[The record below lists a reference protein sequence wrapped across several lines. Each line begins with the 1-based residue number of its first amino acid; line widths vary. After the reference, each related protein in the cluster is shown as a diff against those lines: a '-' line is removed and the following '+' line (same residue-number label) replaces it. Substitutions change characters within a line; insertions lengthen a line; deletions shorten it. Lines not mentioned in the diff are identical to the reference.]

1 MHSETGKRLV
11 TATMSG
17 GPGRPAWSGSPEMV
31 HRGHAGGST
40 PQRSWSARRLLRC
53 VHHVPLLLVMML
65 AACAP
70 AITPPAVP
78 TAPAH
83 PEFMFPAIPQ
93 TLRGTQAAERVERG
107 WLYLQSDDLRSAS
120 REFSSALRTS
130 PTFFPARTG
139 DGYVALA
146 RRDYR
151 DALGAFDEALT
162 HASGY
167 VPALVGRGQAL
178 LALRRDGDALAAFE
192 AALAADPSLTDVER
206 RVEVLRFRGLQ
217 DVIDSA
223 RRAAQTGRLQEA
235 RTGYLQALD
244 ASPESPFLY
253 RELAL
258 VERRLGDPDAALV
271 HLRRA
276 SELDPFD
283 DESIVAVGEILEERG
298 DFAGA
303 EAAYRR
309 AAGIESSADLNA
321 RIARIVERAREAEL
335 PAEFGA
341 ILQSRQITR
350 GELAAL
356 IGVRLAPVV
365 RAAPERQIVLT
376 DTRDHWAA
384 DWIAAV
390 ARAGVI
396 EPLPNHTFEPRSQ
409 VRRVDLAAA
418 VSRLVTLLAARDQ
431 KLQIALSERPS
442 ISDVSATHLSYPE
455 IAVAVA
461 SGVMPLFEGRLFDV
475 TRAVTGTEAAEA
487 IDRIR
492 ALAAAP

>member
-1 MHSETGKRLV
+1 MHSETRERFV
-11 TATMSG
+11 TASRSG
-17 GPGRPAWSGSPEMV
+17 AAYGPAWAEPFDRADTG
-31 HRGHAGGST
+31 RGAGFTLPRPWRGW
-40 PQRSWSARRLLRC
+40 RWRRCAHLA
-53 VHHVPLLLVMML
+53 PLLMVMTL

-70 AITPPAVP
+70 ATAPPVVP

-93 TLRGTQAAERVERG
+93 TLRGTRAAERVERG

-120 REFSSALRTS
+120 REFSTVLRTN
-130 PTFFPARTG
+130 PAFYPARTG
-139 DGYVALA
+139 DGYLALA

-151 DALGAFDEALT
+151 DALEAFDEALT
-162 HASGY
+162 HEAGY
-167 VPALVGRGQAL
+167 VPALVGRGQTL
-178 LALRRDGDALAAFE
+178 LALRRDSDALAAFE
-192 AALAADPSLTDVER
+192 AALAADPSLSDVER

-217 DVIDSA
+217 DVIDAA

-244 ASPESPFLY
+244 ASPDSPFLH

-258 VERRLGDPDAALV
+258 VERRLGDLDAALT
-271 HLRRA
+271 HLHRA
-276 SELDPFD
+276 SDLDPFD
-283 DESIVAVGEILEERG
+283 DDSLAAVGEILEGRG

-309 AAGIESSADLNA
+309 AAEIEPSAELNA
-321 RIARIVERAREAEL
+321 RIARIVERTREATL

-341 ILQSRQITR
+341 ILQARQITR
-350 GELAAL
+350 GDLAAL

-431 KLQIALSERPS
+431 KLQVALAERPS
-442 ISDVSATHLSYPE
+442 IADVTVTHLSYPE

-461 SGVMPLFEGRLFDV
+461 SGVMPLFEGQLFDV
-475 TRAVTGTEAAEA
+475 TRAVTGAEAAEA

-492 ALAAAP
+492 MLAAAR